1 MEGRLDAVAGKRVL
15 VTGGC
20 GFIGTNLV
28 FELVRRGAEVSVLDL
43 PSADWPR
50 LPTEARVLKADI
62 CRRDRITGAA
72 QGMDIVYHLA
82 ARSDLDGTALSD
94 YRVNV
99 VGTGNLV
106 DEASRA
112 GVGRFVFYS
121 TQLVVGLFNETRF
134 IDETE
139 PYRTNTV
146 YGESKISAEKIVKA
160 ACPAAGIEYTIIRP
174 TSVYGPR
181 GEEPYRDFF
190 RLIKRR
196 RYWHVGK
203 ATNLV
208 SWIYVRNLVDLTILA
223 SLSPN
228 AADETFFANDFH
240 PYTMREIVNTV
251 GDYYGLRIP
260 TVPSALVTAAAYAC
274 VLPRAAG
281 VKVPIYPFRLRNIK
295 ASYCYDIEKSVRMG
309 YEPEYDL
316 KRGVGETLDWYE
328 SKRLI

>member
-1 MEGRLDAVAGKRVL
+1 
-15 VTGGC
+15 
-20 GFIGTNLV
+20 
-28 FELVRRGAEVSVLDL
+28 
-43 PSADWPR
+43 
-50 LPTEARVLKADI
+50 
-62 CRRDRITGAA
+62 
-72 QGMDIVYHLA
+72 
-82 ARSDLDGTALSD
+82 
-94 YRVNV
+94 
-99 VGTGNLV
+99 
-106 DEASRA
+106 
-112 GVGRFVFYS
+112 
-121 TQLVVGLFNETRF
+121 
-134 IDETE
+134 
-139 PYRTNTV
+139 
-146 YGESKISAEKIVKA
+146 
-160 ACPAAGIEYTIIRP
+160 
-174 TSVYGPR
+174 
-181 GEEPYRDFF
+181 
-190 RLIKRR
+190 
-196 RYWHVGK
+196 
-203 ATNLV
+203 
-208 SWIYVRNLVDLTILA
+208 VRNLVDLTILA